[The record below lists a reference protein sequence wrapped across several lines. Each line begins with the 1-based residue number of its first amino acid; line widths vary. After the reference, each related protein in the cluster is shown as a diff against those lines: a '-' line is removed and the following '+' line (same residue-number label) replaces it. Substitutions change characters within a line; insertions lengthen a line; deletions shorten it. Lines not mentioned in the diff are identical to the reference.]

1 MAQAKLQQAQICRPL
16 QEKIVYKLGS
26 SNFDENESFLVLYN
40 LSYCMYELG
49 LTYMEM
55 NAQEQGLTI
64 LNQSIQYANLC
75 KTNPL
80 ISQLLPSLES
90 KILYTVYIYM
100 IIIFNRLLRIVFQ
113 IQRNSV

>member
-100 IIIFNRLLRIVFQ
+100 IIFFNRLLRIVFQ